1 MMDHDD
7 FHEIDRLLERCC
19 DNCLLTR
26 MHCASCRIEKLRGIT
41 GHLSKSAAYELINV
55 EDLKI
60 LLKLAGDSNK
70 ADEREREVIEKW
82 RQVVQENPGRK

>member
-1 MMDHDD
+1 MMDHND

-19 DNCLLTR
+19 DNCLLTS

-41 GHLSKSAAYELINV
+41 GQLSKSAAYELINI

-60 LLKLAGDSNK
+60 LLRLAADSNK
-70 ADEREREVIEKW
+70 AGEREREVIEKW
-82 RQVVQENPGRK
+82 RQVIQESPEKK